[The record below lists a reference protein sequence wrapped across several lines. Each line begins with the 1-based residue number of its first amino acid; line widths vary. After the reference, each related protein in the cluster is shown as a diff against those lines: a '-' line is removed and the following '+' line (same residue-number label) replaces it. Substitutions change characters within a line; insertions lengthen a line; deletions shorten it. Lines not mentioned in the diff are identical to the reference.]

1 MRRTDDASVTPVSYA
16 DLEKRVP
23 SKHPLHL
30 IRRTA
35 NDALAGGHVARST
48 WEGVVTLTPRRLSVC
63 RHQRNRNA

>member
-1 MRRTDDASVTPVSYA
+1 MRRTDDAGVTPVSCT
-16 DLEKRVP
+16 DREKRVP

-48 WEGVVTLTPRRLSVC
+48 WEGVVT
-63 RHQRNRNA
+63 